1 MKHVRVGIV
10 GFGTVGRA
18 TADIIANHSAL
29 IQKRSGVKLV
39 VTAVCRRQP
48 IKPED
53 APAGARITTGW
64 KRTPHLRRR

>member
-29 IQKRSGVKLV
+29 IQKRSGVHLV
-39 VTAVCRRQP
+39 VNAVCRRQAL
-48 IKPED
+48 KPSD
-53 APAGARITTGW
+53 APEGARITTGW
-64 KRTPHLRRR
+64 R